1 MSYVQHITAA
11 NTPQSEPV
19 SDNQVEN
26 SAGGYTFQ
34 VDVFQRLERFLILG
48 CEGGTYYASERKL
61 TRENAKCVQEALAA
75 DPGRT
80 VNMIVDVSTKGRAA
94 KNDAAIFALALAAA
108 DPRSSNL
115 ALCALNQV
123 CRIGTH
129 LFQFVDA
136 VNELRGWGKALRRAV
151 SNWYLDKSPRQLAM
165 QVTKYAQR
173 GGWSHRDVLRL
184 AHPTTNNPE
193 LNNVLKYVTQ
203 YDKWYQGFSG
213 KIDFLETV
221 VRAKSSTNPQEI
233 VDLIQENGLVREHIP
248 TELLNSPQVW
258 EALLENMPATAML
271 RNLGKM
277 TSLGLL
283 SPLSD
288 ASNQVT
294 MRLRDEEFVR
304 RGRLH
309 PFSILLALAT
319 YKEGK
324 GFRGSLSW
332 TPDQSIITALDAA
345 FYSSFGALTAT
356 NKRFLLGIDVS
367 GSMGWNFCG
376 DSPVTCA
383 MGAACMAMVAYRTE
397 PQAYAFGFCNTFKDL
412 GISPSDSLTSVL
424 TTANDMTFGCTDCAL
439 PMTHAL
445 AHKIPVDVFCVYT
458 DNETWAG
465 NKHPHVALEEY
476 RQAMGIDA
484 KLIVIA
490 MTATDFSIADPDDP
504 GMLDV
509 VGFDSSVPKVMAEFA
524 KSQLASK
531 IL

>member
-19 SDNQVEN
+19 SDIQVKN

-34 VDVFQRLERFLILG
+34 VDVFQRMERFLILG

-75 DPGRT
+75 DPERT
-80 VNMIVDVSTKGRAA
+80 VNLIVDVSTNGRAA

-108 DPRSSNL
+108 DPKSSRL
-115 ALCALNQV
+115 ALNVLNQV

-136 VNELRGWGKALRRAV
+136 VNELRGWGTGLRRAV
-151 SNWYLDKSPRQLAM
+151 SDWYLDKSPRQLAM

-184 AHPTTNNPE
+184 AHPKTDNPG
-193 LNNVLKYVTQ
+193 LNDVLKYVTQ
-203 YDKWYQGFSG
+203 YDKWSIARELDYPNTL
-213 KIDFLETV
+213 LEGVELAKGATDCADIV
-221 VRAKSSTNPQEI
+221 ALIRAY
-233 VDLIQENGLVREHIP
+233 GLVREHLP
-248 TELLNSPQVW
+248 TEALNSPQVW
-258 EALLENMPATAML
+258 DALLQNMPATAML

-304 RGRLH
+304 KGRLH

-319 YKEGK
+319 YKQGT

-332 TPDQSIITALDAA
+332 TPDQNIINALDAA

-367 GSMGWNFCG
+367 GSMTFHNINN
-376 DSPVTCA
+376 SPVTCA
-383 MGAACMAMVAYRTE
+383 MAAGCMAMVAYRTE
-397 PQAYAFGFCNTFKDL
+397 PQAYAFGFGSTFHDL
-412 GISPSDSLTSVL
+412 GILPNDGLQTVLKKISNLRFDS
-424 TTANDMTFGCTDCAL
+424 TDCAL
-439 PMTHAL
+439 PMVHAL
-445 AHKIPVDVFCVYT
+445 EHKIPVDVFCVYT

-465 NKHPHVALEEY
+465 RKHPHVALEEY
-476 RQAMGIDA
+476 RQAMGIDS
-484 KLIVIA
+484 KLIVFGMA
-490 MTATDFSIADPDDP
+490 ANNFSIANPDDP

-509 VGFDSSVPKVMAEFA
+509 VGFDSAVPKVMEEFA
-524 KSQLASK
+524 KS
-531 IL
+531 